1 MEYHEKLL
9 AEQNASLKATLKR
22 LQDQALEQ
30 QVSEDAES
38 DEDGTRD
45 QAAQEVYKAKA
56 EASQVNISVAHAK
69 QEELQRL
76 IAELNP
82 RHEHAL

>member
-9 AEQNASLKATLKR
+9 AEQNASLEATLKR

-38 DEDGTRD
+38 DEDGSRD
-45 QAAQEVYKAKA
+45 
-56 EASQVNISVAHAK
+56 
-69 QEELQRL
+69 
-76 IAELNP
+76 
-82 RHEHAL
+82 